1 MALYPVQYIESLE
14 ARISDIEHEATLVT
28 PEMSLAQPESGPSRH
43 IADTQINHAFA
54 NPQGASDHLD
64 MTFMTPLDNSHN
76 MMYGL
81 DMLQSEDSLF
91 FVSDVPSHHTTT
103 SPVVQSDP
111 AVMPAHISDQGSAPR
126 FADVS
131 IHEGALFFQVYF
143 EAIHPRYPFLDVEE
157 CSRGYQEWKT
167 GSDSFVSTGD
177 AWRSYLVK
185 MACEA
190 APICPLS
197 FPVESFI

>member
-14 ARISDIEHEATLVT
+14 ARISEIEHEATLVT
-28 PEMSLAQPESGPSRH
+28 PEMSLAQPQSGPSRH
-43 IADTQINHAFA
+43 IADSQIANAFA
-54 NPQGASDHLD
+54 NSQSASDHLD
-64 MTFMTPLDNSHN
+64 MAFMTPLDHSNN

-91 FVSDVPSHHTTT
+91 FVSDVPGHHTTT

-111 AVMPAHISDQGSAPR
+111 AVMPARISEQGSAPR
-126 FADVS
+126 VADVS

-143 EAIHPRYPFLDVEE
+143 EAIHPRYPFLDVDE
-157 CSRGYQEWKT
+157 CNRGYQEWKA
-167 GSDSFVSTGD
+167 GSEGFASSSD

-185 MACEA
+185 MAREA
-190 APICPLS
+190 APSS
-197 FPVESFI
+197 FLVPVGSSV